1 MGVSKSYTSVAK
13 RHMNVAA
20 KKYQFDQLYNI
31 LTTNDGA
38 HFAGNASD
46 DLRRIGIVVLHTC
59 VASLSLH
66 LKHVS
71 NPDGISAKKLRCFLF
86 VGQTYA
92 AQLRLK
98 LLTANFIHL
107 HVLT

>member
-20 KKYQFDQLYNI
+20 KKYQFDQIYNI

-38 HFAGNASD
+38 HFAANASD

-71 NPDGISAKKLRCFLF
+71 NPDGISAKET
-86 VGQTYA
+86 Q
-92 AQLRLK
+92 
-98 LLTANFIHL
+98 
-107 HVLT
+107 VLPVCRTNIRSPVATETFNC